1 VAAAHFSNVLELIA
15 GDQTTDRIAVG
26 SLARAMEHRSVDAL
40 LLILALPMAIPIPA
54 PGISAPF
61 GALLMLASTELIF
74 ARGKLWLPSGISA
87 RSISREYF
95 ARFTTRVIPALRR
108 VEHFARPRMTWL
120 TRGWGV
126 RIVGV
131 ICLILAVIIALP
143 VPMGNVFPGIVICLL
158 GIGLIESDGLLIGI
172 GLVAAAVVLGIVI
185 LASSLFLNLVNAVLN
200 GHLIW

>member
-1 VAAAHFSNVLELIA
+1 VLEIIA
-15 GDQTTDRIAVG
+15 ADQTTDRIEVG
-26 SLARAMEHRSVDAL
+26 TLARAMEHRSVGAL
-40 LLILALPMAIPIPA
+40 LLILALPMVIPIPA

-74 ARGKLWLPSGISA
+74 ARGKLWLPSGIA
-87 RSISREYF
+87 VRSISRAHF
-95 ARFTTRVIPALRR
+95 ARFAARVVPGLRR

-120 TRGWGV
+120 TGGWGV

-131 ICLILAVIIALP
+131 ICLILSGIIALP
-143 VPMGNVFPGIVICLL
+143 VPMGNVLPGIVICLL
-158 GIGLIESDGLLIGI
+158 GIGLIESDGLLIAI

-185 LASSLFLNLVNAVLN
+185 LASSLFLNLVNAVFN